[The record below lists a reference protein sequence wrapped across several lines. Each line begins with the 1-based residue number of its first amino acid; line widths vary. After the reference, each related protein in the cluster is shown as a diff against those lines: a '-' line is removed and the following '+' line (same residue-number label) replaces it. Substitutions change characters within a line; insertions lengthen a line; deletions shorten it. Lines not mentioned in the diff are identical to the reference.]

1 MPGYKAFGM
10 RFLDPEKGVPAKNI
24 GTDQLFHRIQDP
36 GVTDQVVEPL
46 EQQVGFVPLGRF
58 E

>member
-24 GTDQLFHRIQDP
+24 GTDQLFHRIEDP
-36 GVTDQVVEPL
+36 GITDQVVEPL
-46 EQQVGFVPLGRF
+46 EQQVSLVPL
-58 E
+58 

>member
-1 MPGYKAFGM
+1 MI
-10 RFLDPEKGVPAKNI
+10 FLDPEKGVPAKNI

-36 GVTDQVVEPL
+36 GVADQVVEPL
-46 EQQVGFVPLGRF
+46 EQQVGFVPLGGF

>member
-24 GTDQLFHRIQDP
+24 ATDQLFHRIQDP
-36 GVTDQVVEPL
+36 WVTDQVVEPL